1 MCFRTM
7 DLSAIRTKSSNFH
20 FSRRSSLYRRL
31 LRIRRRFK
39 SLWKNYIYQSLFAT
53 LVVAIVILALTV
65 QNAVVIASIGATA
78 FIIFATPRNLTA
90 NPRRVIMGHII
101 GLISGS
107 LMSLIPH
114 QGIAFSIL
122 VYSLAVGVSIFFMVA
137 LDAEHPPASGTAL
150 GIAITGVSLD
160 VVIAV
165 LVSVVILS
173 LAHRL
178 LRRFL
183 KDLV

>member
-1 MCFRTM
+1 
-7 DLSAIRTKSSNFH
+7 
-20 FSRRSSLYRRL
+20 
-31 LRIRRRFK
+31 
-39 SLWKNYIYQSLFAT
+39 
-53 LVVAIVILALTV
+53 
-65 QNAVVIASIGATA
+65 
-78 FIIFATPRNLTA
+78 
-90 NPRRVIMGHII
+90 MGHII

-114 QGIAFSIL
+114 QGVAFSIL

-160 VVIAV
+160 VIIAV